1 MNTKNNSCDV
11 SVLASEKNWIEGKAV
26 EQLKATAKLEG
37 MTKVV
42 GMPDLHPGRG
52 NPIGAAFL
60 SKNIIYPYLVGG
72 DIGCGMGLWQID
84 IKVSK
89 AKRDKWVKKL
99 VDLDSP
105 WQGDRDAFF
114 KEHNLKNWDDALGTI
129 GGGNHFAELQ
139 KIDKIVDEESA
150 LKYGI
155 DKNYLQL
162 MVHSG
167 SRGLGQLVLKSH
179 TEVHGADGLDAES
192 EEAKSYIEKHNSA
205 YNWAIA
211 NRALIAQ
218 RFLDSIHGRGVRLA
232 DMCHNSVLP
241 CEGSWLHRKGAAPAD
256 IGGLVLIPGSRGT
269 FSYIVEPVGEQD
281 KNCWSL
287 AHGAGRKYHRGDS
300 RLRFR
305 NKFSVKDLQQTSL
318 GSRVI
323 CENKDLLYEEAP
335 QAYKDIDVVIDD
347 MVSFGIIKVVAVLRP
362 LITYKTRRR

>member
-1 MNTKNNSCDV
+1 M
-11 SVLASEKNWIEGKAV
+11 ASDKNWIEGKAV
-26 EQLKATAKLEG
+26 EQLKSTAKLAG
-37 MTKVV
+37 MVKVV

-60 SKNIIYPYLVGG
+60 SKNKIYPYLVGG
-72 DIGCGMGLWQID
+72 DIGCGMGLWQTD

-89 AKRDKWVKKL
+89 TKRDKWVKKL

-105 WQGDRDAFF
+105 WDGDREAFV

-139 KIDKIVDEESA
+139 KIDRIVDDELAS
-150 LKYGI
+150 KYGV

-179 TEVHGADGLDAES
+179 VEVHGAEGLDADS
-192 EEAKSYIEKHNSA
+192 EEAEQYLERHNSA
-205 YNWAIA
+205 FSWAIA
-211 NRALIAQ
+211 NRSLIAR
-218 RFLDSIHGRGVRLA
+218 RFLSSINASGQRIA

-241 CEGSWLHRKGAAPAD
+241 CEEGWLHRKGAAPSD
-256 IGGLVLIPGSRGT
+256 GSGLVLIPGSRGSY
-269 FSYIVEPVGEQD
+269 SYIVKPKGEQGQ
-281 KNCWSL
+281 NCWSL

-300 RLRFR
+300 RERFR
-305 NKFSVKDLQQTSL
+305 RKFSVKDLQQTKM
-318 GSRVI
+318 GSCVI

-347 MVSFGIIKVVAVLRP
+347 MLGHGVIKVVAVLKP
-362 LITYKTRRR
+362 IITYKTRRR